1 MMMIQ
6 MDNNDGDNEE
16 GDIYDGFHCHW
27 NKGRHKGEHQGSSW
41 VIDINDDDEGG
52 GEDNHNVGD
61 KDWWQRF
68 QCGMNE
74 KKLGGSLPERW
85 LTDRL
90 PPPQTATAMKISVG
104 LDEQLPT
111 VMSLCQAD
119 VEVFCFLKTICISI
133 LEPCLKLHFC
143 KIFELE
149 SQGHGVESRLHCD
162 CDGKYFEFRFTH

>member
-16 GDIYDGFHCHW
+16 GDIYVGFHCHW
-27 NKGRHKGEHQGSSW
+27 NNGRRKGEHQGSSW

-61 KDWWQRF
+61 KDWWRRF
-68 QCGMNE
+68 KYGMNE

-90 PPPQTATAMKISVG
+90 PPRQTATAIFQWKYQISWMSNH
-104 LDEQLPT
+104 DYELPT
-111 VMSLCQAD
+111 VMSLLTSKQTVGFSA
-119 VEVFCFLKTICISI
+119 F
-133 LEPCLKLHFC
+133 
-143 KIFELE
+143 
-149 SQGHGVESRLHCD
+149 
-162 CDGKYFEFRFTH
+162 